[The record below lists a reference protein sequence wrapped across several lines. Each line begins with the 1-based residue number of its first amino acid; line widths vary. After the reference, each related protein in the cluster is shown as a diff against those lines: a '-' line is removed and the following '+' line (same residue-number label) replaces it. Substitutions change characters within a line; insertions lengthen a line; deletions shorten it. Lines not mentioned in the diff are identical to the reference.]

1 MQYGL
6 GEVVEGALAVM
17 APVAFAPGAILVCAP
32 LSNMVALAARTLERT
47 ILPPEHTDV
56 GLALFSVEEVV
67 DMGKH
72 RHG

>member
-32 LSNMVALAARTLERT
+32 LSISALTARTLERT

-56 GLALFSVEEVV
+56 GLALFSVEELV